1 MEKLIVT
8 NFLVIKEAKFNV
20 GRVNVI
26 IGPQANGKSILV
38 KLLYFFREV
47 ISEKFL
53 ISIKNNESKVYLIKQ
68 IEELFEKYFPKY
80 TWKDKSFKII
90 YNFNDIQIKISKNL
104 SQRKVQVEL
113 CDEISTLHRKLKSE
127 YKKFLKIEKKKEDEW
142 VSDSFWDFKR
152 EHIYQNEERSRYFSE
167 SLFIPASRSFFANLQ
182 KNIFSFLSK
191 NIDIDPFMNEFGSK
205 YEFSKKIYSDSIF
218 HKARLE
224 KDTTYKKIQVIV
236 KSILNGDY
244 KYKDDQDWIES
255 NGEAINLS
263 NASSGQQES
272 LPMLL
277 ILSIFP
283 FMNTRNRNSIFFIE
297 EPEAHLFPVSQK
309 HIVSLIGLIYNM
321 QQNSVITTHS
331 PYILTAI
338 NNLLLAYDVMQEKGE
353 NSIDKIIDK
362 DSCINFD
369 DIQAYTI
376 KNGKLISIM
385 NKEERL
391 IGINIIDS
399 VSEEFNGTFDSLLA
413 LQI

>member
-1 MEKLIVT
+1 MEKLTVT

-20 GRVNVI
+20 GKVNII

-53 ISIKNNESKVYLIKQ
+53 ISIKNNESKAHLIKQ
-68 IEELFEKYFPKY
+68 IEGLFEKYFPKY

-90 YNFNDIQIKISKNL
+90 YDFNDVQIIISKTIA
-104 SQRKVQVEL
+104 QRKVQIDL
-113 CDEISTLHRKLKSE
+113 CNEISILHRKLKSD
-127 YKKFLKIEKKKEDEW
+127 YKKFLKMEKAKEDDW
-142 VSDSFWDFKR
+142 IIDSFWGFKNKY
-152 EHIYQNEERSRYFSE
+152 IYQNEERSKYFSE

-191 NIDIDPFMNEFGSK
+191 NIDIDPFMSEFGSK
-205 YEFSKKIYSDSIF
+205 YEFSKKIYSDNLF
-218 HKARLE
+218 HKASLE

-236 KSILNGDY
+236 KNILNGDY

-255 NGEAINLS
+255 NGEVINLS

-283 FMNTRNRNSIFFIE
+283 FFNTRNKNNIFFIE
-297 EPEAHLFPVSQK
+297 EPEAHLFPISQK

-321 QQNSVITTHS
+321 QQNIVITTHS

-353 NSIDKIIDK
+353 KSIEKIIDK

>member
-20 GRVNVI
+20 GKVNVI

-53 ISIKNNESKVYLIKQ
+53 ISIKNNESKIHLVKK

-80 TWKDKSFKII
+80 TWKDKEFKII
-90 YNFNDIQIKISKNL
+90 YDFNNIKIVISKTT

-113 CDEISTLHRKLKSE
+113 CNEIAQLHRKLKSE
-127 YKKFLKIEKKKEDEW
+127 YKKFLKMEKEKEDEW
-142 VSDSFWDFKR
+142 VSDSFWDFK
-152 EHIYQNEERSRYFSE
+152 HKYIFQNEEISKYFSE

-191 NIDIDPFMNEFGSK
+191 NIDIDPFMSEFGSK
-205 YEFSKKIYSDSIF
+205 YEFSKKIYSDSMF

-353 NSIDKIIDK
+353 KSIEKIIDK

-399 VSEEFNGTFDSLLA
+399 VSEEFNGTFDNLLA